1 MPPEIGIVVTARN
14 EADCLPQTLTALAGA
29 FPGASVVV
37 ADDGSSDAT
46 PDVARDAGA
55 DVVRSER
62 PVGKGGAATRG
73 AERLLAACRRK
84 AAAFDKAASPR
95 KHRKAWDIA
104 WNCLQPAAA
113 RLAGHEFGRGAQK
126 ACGIAMRRIF
136 KNGMDGSPLNQ

>member
-14 EADCLPQTLTALAGA
+14 EADCLPQTLAALARA

-73 AERLLAACRRK
+73 AERLLATGVERARGQRLRGGAEGSRRREH
-84 AAAFDKAASPR
+84 AVLADR
-95 KHRKAWDIA
+95 R
-104 WNCLQPAAA
+104 A
-113 RLAGHEFGRGAQK
+113 RLGLQD
-126 ACGIAMRRIF
+126 RRHRRSLVLQIVR
-136 KNGMDGSPLNQ
+136 